1 MTNWLIKLFI
11 KNPEDYQNREVRK
24 QYGILGGV
32 MGIVCNVLLFFIK
45 YIMGSMAN
53 SIAILSDAFNN
64 LSDSASCVVTM
75 FGFKIAAKPADKGHP
90 FGHGR
95 MEYLM
100 SLVIAA
106 LILLVGLELLGD
118 SFGKVLNPEPVEF
131 QWIILISLL
140 FSIAVKLWMCLF
152 NRKLGNRIRSSVML
166 ATAQDSKNDVIVT
179 SATVIALVGTLFTD
193 LPLDGIMGVLVSLF
207 VLHSGYSII
216 KDTVDMLLGQPA
228 DEKLVEELKDLV
240 LSHDR
245 ILGIHDLILH
255 SYGPGKLIGS
265 AHVEVSANENLLEI
279 HEQVD
284 HIEQDIAE
292 QFRITMTL
300 HMDPV
305 DLESKERTRCRKLV
319 EDILDQ
325 KNPALSIHDFRVITH
340 AGVTELFFDVLIPY
354 GDPCTE
360 EELQTYIDTEL
371 QKAGTYRTRITFDR
385 G

>member
-32 MGIVCNVLLFFIK
+32 TGIVCNVLLFFIK

-140 FSIAVKLWMCLF
+140 FSIAIKLWMCLF

-228 DEKLVEELKDLV
+228 DEKLVEELKELV

-319 EDILDQ
+319 EDILNQ

-340 AGVTELFFDVLIPY
+340 AGITELFFDVLIPY

-371 QKAGTYRTRITFDR
+371 QKTGTYRTRITFDR

>member
-32 MGIVCNVLLFFIK
+32 TGIVCNVLLFFIK

-140 FSIAVKLWMCLF
+140 FSIAIKLWMCLF

-228 DEKLVEELKDLV
+228 DEKMVEELKELV

-292 QFRITMTL
+292 QFHITMTL

-319 EDILDQ
+319 GDILNQ
-325 KNPALSIHDFRVITH
+325 KNSALSIHDFRVITH
-340 AGVTELFFDVLIPY
+340 AGITELFFDVLIPY

-371 QKAGTYRTRITFDR
+371 QKTGTYRTRITFDR

>member
-32 MGIVCNVLLFFIK
+32 TGIVCNVLLFFIK

-131 QWIILISLL
+131 QWIILLSLL
-140 FSIAVKLWMCLF
+140 LSIAIKLWMCLF

-228 DEKLVEELKDLV
+228 DEKMVEELKELV

-292 QFRITMTL
+292 QFHITMTL

-319 EDILDQ
+319 GDILNQ
-325 KNPALSIHDFRVITH
+325 KNSALSIHDFRVITH
-340 AGVTELFFDVLIPY
+340 AGITELFFDVLIPY

-371 QKAGTYRTRITFDR
+371 QKTGTYRTRITFDR